1 MSEYAVVTG
10 ATGALGSAIVA
21 CLRSAGLQVVAVA
34 RSRPDLERLASGDD
48 GVVPVAADL
57 ADDAATASVAAA
69 LDGRV
74 RIVVHAAG
82 LPPSGTVET
91 ITADEI
97 TRGMDVKIGGLLRL
111 LRAVEPHLGDGSRIV
126 VLGGHYG
133 YEPSPAAPLA
143 GMVNAALVQPDA
155 RPRRPLGTAPG
166 VTVHLIAPGPV
177 ESPRMQT
184 IAERTAG
191 RRGGGMTADDVLDE
205 YRAGSPL
212 GRLTT
217 IEEVAWAVGI
227 LLAPEACRA
236 PRRDACRSTSA
247 GGEGSASRAV
257 PPRRPRRAGRRPS
270 SRPPCFVAPLSCSPR
285 SPRRRSTASAPRST
299 SWTPTRSR
307 SAASR
312 SPSRECRRRS
322 SRSTCSRVGRSNNT
336 RRWSIAC
343 QRSSPSSSESRS
355 IVCGFA
361 STRSRPPTGASPACP
376 RASCV
381 APRSSRDSE
390 PNRVN
395 RRS

>member
-34 RSRPDLERLASGDD
+34 RSRPDLERLARGDD

-57 ADDAATASVAAA
+57 ADDAATVSLAAA

-91 ITADEI
+91 LTASEL

-111 LRAVEPHLGDGSRIV
+111 LRAVEPHLGAGSRIV

-133 YEPSPAAPLA
+133 YEPSAAAPLA
-143 GMVNAALVQPDA
+143 GMVNAALSNLMRALADHWG
-155 RPRRPLGTAPG
+155 PRG

-177 ESPRMQT
+177 ESPRMQA

-191 RRGGGMTADDVLDE
+191 RRGGVTADDVLDE

-227 LLAPEACRA
+227 LLAPEA
-236 PRRDACRSTSA
+236 SA
-247 GGEGSASRAV
+247 LHGATLSLDL
-257 PPRRPRRAGRRPS
+257 GRR
-270 SRPPCFVAPLSCSPR
+270 R
-285 SPRRRSTASAPRST
+285 
-299 SWTPTRSR
+299 
-307 SAASR
+307 
-312 SPSRECRRRS
+312 
-322 SRSTCSRVGRSNNT
+322 G
-336 RRWSIAC
+336 I
-343 QRSSPSSSESRS
+343 
-355 IVCGFA
+355 G
-361 STRSRPPTGASPACP
+361 
-376 RASCV
+376 
-381 APRSSRDSE
+381 
-390 PNRVN
+390 
-395 RRS
+395 

>member
-34 RSRPDLERLASGDD
+34 RSRPDLELLASGDD

-57 ADDAATASVAAA
+57 ADDAATASLTDAF
-69 LDGRV
+69 DGRV

-91 ITADEI
+91 LTASEI
-97 TRGMDVKIGGLLRL
+97 TRGMDVKVGGLLRL

-143 GMVNAALVQPDA
+143 GMVNAALSNLMRALADHWG
-155 RPRRPLGTAPG
+155 PRG

-177 ESPRMQT
+177 DSPRMQA

-227 LLAPEACRA
+227 LLAPEA
-236 PRRDACRSTSA
+236 SA
-247 GGEGSASRAV
+247 LHGATLSLDL
-257 PPRRPRRAGRRPS
+257 GRR
-270 SRPPCFVAPLSCSPR
+270 R
-285 SPRRRSTASAPRST
+285 
-299 SWTPTRSR
+299 
-307 SAASR
+307 
-312 SPSRECRRRS
+312 
-322 SRSTCSRVGRSNNT
+322 G
-336 RRWSIAC
+336 I
-343 QRSSPSSSESRS
+343 
-355 IVCGFA
+355 G
-361 STRSRPPTGASPACP
+361 
-376 RASCV
+376 
-381 APRSSRDSE
+381 
-390 PNRVN
+390 
-395 RRS
+395 

>member
-1 MSEYAVVTG
+1 MGEYAVVTG

-57 ADDAATASVAAA
+57 ADDAATASLAAV

-91 ITADEI
+91 LTASEL

-111 LRAVEPHLGDGSRIV
+111 LRAIEPHLGDGSRIV

-143 GMVNAALVQPDA
+143 GMVNAALSNLMRALADHWG
-155 RPRRPLGTAPG
+155 PRR

-177 ESPRMQT
+177 ESPRMQA
-184 IAERTAG
+184 IAERTAE
-191 RRGGGMTADDVLDE
+191 RRGGGMTPDEVLNE

-227 LLAPEACRA
+227 LLAPEA
-236 PRRDACRSTSA
+236 SA
-247 GGEGSASRAV
+247 LHGATLSLDL
-257 PPRRPRRAGRRPS
+257 GRR
-270 SRPPCFVAPLSCSPR
+270 R
-285 SPRRRSTASAPRST
+285 
-299 SWTPTRSR
+299 
-307 SAASR
+307 
-312 SPSRECRRRS
+312 
-322 SRSTCSRVGRSNNT
+322 G
-336 RRWSIAC
+336 I
-343 QRSSPSSSESRS
+343 
-355 IVCGFA
+355 G
-361 STRSRPPTGASPACP
+361 
-376 RASCV
+376 
-381 APRSSRDSE
+381 
-390 PNRVN
+390 
-395 RRS
+395 

>member
-57 ADDAATASVAAA
+57 ADDAATASLAAA
-69 LDGRV
+69 LDGHV
-74 RIVVHAAG
+74 RIAVHAAG

-91 ITADEI
+91 LTASEL

-143 GMVNAALVQPDA
+143 GMVNAALSNLMRALADHWG
-155 RPRRPLGTAPG
+155 PRG

-177 ESPRMQT
+177 ESPRMQA

-191 RRGGGMTADDVLDE
+191 RRGGVTAEDVLDE

-227 LLAPEACRA
+227 LLAPEA
-236 PRRDACRSTSA
+236 SA
-247 GGEGSASRAV
+247 LHGATLSLDL
-257 PPRRPRRAGRRPS
+257 GRR
-270 SRPPCFVAPLSCSPR
+270 R
-285 SPRRRSTASAPRST
+285 
-299 SWTPTRSR
+299 
-307 SAASR
+307 
-312 SPSRECRRRS
+312 
-322 SRSTCSRVGRSNNT
+322 G
-336 RRWSIAC
+336 I
-343 QRSSPSSSESRS
+343 
-355 IVCGFA
+355 G
-361 STRSRPPTGASPACP
+361 
-376 RASCV
+376 
-381 APRSSRDSE
+381 
-390 PNRVN
+390 
-395 RRS
+395 